1 MTTARSVREAERV
14 LAEMDI
20 DCIVCDYQ
28 MPGTDGLE
36 FLRRI
41 RDRDPNKP
49 FILFTNKGSADVAS
63 EAIEAG
69 VTDYLRKG
77 GGPEQYE
84 VLANRIANAVQQE
97 RGRIARTQLMESTAV
112 ISGLYD
118 VINETDL
125 SFAQKLDRVLTIGTN
140 ELGYPIGYIT
150 HVEGDSLDVL
160 AAVGDHEIIQEDATV
175 PLDATYC
182 KHTIVDETPHAVS
195 DAARDDQWADS
206 KALAETELQCYV
218 GAPIIVDGEVYG
230 TLCFA
235 SRGAQDS
242 TTVEDDELTV
252 KTLAQWVGYE
262 IDRHEYERELKR
274 QIDRLEEFTGVV
286 SHDLRNPLNTAQ
298 GRIDIVKRE
307 CDSDSIP
314 PIDRALDRMEAIIE
328 DTLMLAR
335 QGQTVDDS
343 DIEPVAIDDVIDHS
357 RDIVETG
364 DSELRLIDD
373 FVAHADR
380 NRLYQL
386 FENLIRNAVE
396 HSEESVTIRVGKLD
410 VMFTSTRVE
419 SDGTFGF
426 YVEDDGPGVP
436 EEKREEVFEAGEST
450 NPQGTGFGLSIVKR
464 IAEAHGWEVDLE
476 ESFDGGARASSSP
489 TSGSSVEPDGDIRH
503 RKPSLFRMADR
514 PVVVDREVGGDGIG
528 GRIVADVLIPFFSEP
543 PVPAV
548 GTRRFDPNA
557 EIIPRDGTVVEGSGV
572 RSELPDDQDGSLAA
586 DASD

>member
-1 MTTARSVREAERV
+1 MSVFRVLHVDDDQAIGELLETYLEESVDREEFAVTTARSVGEAETI
-14 LAEMDI
+14 LEGMEI

-28 MPGTDGLE
+28 MPDTDGLE

-41 RDRDPNKP
+41 RERDPNKP

-63 EAIEAG
+63 EAIDAG

-84 VLANRIANAVQQE
+84 VLANRIANAVEQE
-97 RGRIARTQLMESTAV
+97 RGRLARTQLRESTAV
-112 ISGLYD
+112 ISGLYE

-125 SFAQKLDRVLTIGTN
+125 SVTDKLNRVLELGTS

-150 HVEGDSLDVL
+150 HLESDSIEVL
-160 AAVGDHEIIQEDATV
+160 AAVGDHETIQEDATL
-175 PLDATYC
+175 PLSATYC
-182 KHTIVDETPHAVS
+182 KHTIADETPHAIS
-195 DAARDDQWADS
+195 DVVTDDELVDS
-206 KALAETELQCYV
+206 QAFDEMGLQCYV

-235 SRGAQDS
+235 SRDPRDN

-262 IDRHEYERELKR
+262 IDRHEYERKLER

-328 DTLMLAR
+328 DTLTLAR
-335 QGQTVDDS
+335 QGQTVDGS
-343 DIEPVAIDDVIDHS
+343 EMEPVEIRSVVEHC
-357 RDIVETG
+357 REIVEIG
-364 DSELRLIDD
+364 DSEIRLIDD
-373 FVAHADR
+373 FTVHSDR
-380 NRLYQL
+380 NRVYQL
-386 FENLIRNAVE
+386 FENLIRNSVEHGSPSSRPQADDAVE
-396 HSEESVTIRVGKLD
+396 HSEEPVTIRIGKLNM
-410 VMFTSTRVE
+410 MFTSTRVE

-436 EEKREEVFEAGEST
+436 ESERESVFDAGETT

-464 IAEAHGWEVDLE
+464 IAEAHGWEVDLT
-476 ESFDGGARASSSP
+476 ESFDGGARF
-489 TSGSSVEPDGDIRH
+489 E
-503 RKPSLFRMADR
+503 FR
-514 PVVVDREVGGDGIG
+514 
-528 GRIVADVLIPFFSEP
+528 
-543 PVPAV
+543 
-548 GTRRFDPNA
+548 N
-557 EIIPRDGTVVEGSGV
+557 V
-572 RSELPDDQDGSLAA
+572 R
-586 DASD
+586 

>member
-1 MTTARSVREAERV
+1 MSVFRVLHVDDDAAVGDLLETYLEESVNREEFAVTTARSVSEAERV
-14 LAEMDI
+14 LAEMNI

-41 RDRDPNKP
+41 RDRDTNKP

-63 EAIEAG
+63 KAIEAG

-112 ISGLYD
+112 ISGLYE

-125 SFAQKLDRVLTIGTN
+125 SLAEKLDRVLKIGTN

-150 HVEGDSLDVL
+150 HVEGESLDVI
-160 AAVGDHEIIQEDATV
+160 AAVGDHEMIREDATV

-182 KHTIVDETPHAVS
+182 KHTIEDGTPQAVS
-195 DAARDDQWADS
+195 NAADDDRWADS
-206 KALAETELQCYV
+206 KALAETDLQCYV
-218 GAPIIVDGEVYG
+218 GAPIIVGGEVYG

-235 SRGAQDS
+235 SRGSQNS

-298 GRIDIVKRE
+298 GRIDIVKQE

-328 DTLMLAR
+328 DTLTLAR

-343 DIEPVAIDDVIDHS
+343 DIEPVAIHDVIDHS
-357 RDIVETG
+357 REIVETG

-436 EEKREEVFEAGEST
+436 EEKRQEVFEAGEST

-476 ESFDGGARASSSP
+476 RSFDGGARFEF
-489 TSGSSVEPDGDIRH
+489 T
-503 RKPSLFRMADR
+503 
-514 PVVVDREVGGDGIG
+514 
-528 GRIVADVLIPFFSEP
+528 
-543 PVPAV
+543 
-548 GTRRFDPNA
+548 N
-557 EIIPRDGTVVEGSGV
+557 V
-572 RSELPDDQDGSLAA
+572 R
-586 DASD
+586 

>member
-1 MTTARSVREAERV
+1 LHVDDDEAIGDLLETYLEESVDREEFSVTTARSVPGAEDV
-14 LAEMDI
+14 LDEMDI

-41 RDRDPNKP
+41 RERDPDRP

-69 VTDYLRKG
+69 VTDYLRKS

-84 VLANRIANAVQQE
+84 VLANRIANAVEQE

-112 ISGLYD
+112 ISGLYE
-118 VINETDL
+118 VINQTDL
-125 SFAQKLDRVLTIGTN
+125 SFSEKLDRVLEIGTN
-140 ELGYPIGYIT
+140 ELGYPFGYIT
-150 HVEGDSLDVL
+150 HVEGESLEVL
-160 AAVGDHEIIQEDATV
+160 AAVGDHEAIQEGTTL

-182 KHTIVDETPHAVS
+182 KHTIEAETPNAVS
-195 DAARDDQWADS
+195 DALRDDQWADS
-206 KALAETELQCYV
+206 EAFEGTGLRCYV
-218 GAPIIVDGEVYG
+218 GAPIIVGGETYG

-235 SRGAQDS
+235 STDTRDS

-262 IDRHEYERELKR
+262 VDRHEYERELKR

-298 GRIDIVKRE
+298 GRIDIVKQE
-307 CDSDSIP
+307 CNSDSIG
-314 PIDRALDRMEAIIE
+314 PIDRALDRMEEIIE

-343 DIEPVAIDDVIDHS
+343 DIEPVSIADVVDHC
-357 RDIVETG
+357 REIVDTG

-373 FVAHADR
+373 FDVQADR

-386 FENLIRNAVE
+386 FENLVRNAIE
-396 HSEESVTIRVGKLD
+396 HSEGPVTVRVGKLN

-419 SDGTFGF
+419 TDGTFGF

-436 EEKREEVFEAGEST
+436 EEKREEVFEAGKST

-464 IAEAHGWEVDLE
+464 IAEAHGWEVDLT
-476 ESFDGGARASSSP
+476 ESFDSGARF
-489 TSGSSVEPDGDIRH
+489 E
-503 RKPSLFRMADR
+503 
-514 PVVVDREVGGDGIG
+514 
-528 GRIVADVLIPFFSEP
+528 FS
-543 PVPAV
+543 
-548 GTRRFDPNA
+548 N
-557 EIIPRDGTVVEGSGV
+557 V
-572 RSELPDDQDGSLAA
+572 R
-586 DASD
+586 

>member
-1 MTTARSVREAERV
+1 MSVFRVLHVDDDAAIGGLLETYLEESVDREEFAVTTARSVSEAETV
-14 LAEMDI
+14 LDEIDI

-41 RDRDPNKP
+41 RDREPNKP

-112 ISGLYD
+112 ISGLYE

-125 SFAQKLDRVLTIGTN
+125 SFAQKLDRVLTIGTT

-150 HVEGDSLDVL
+150 HIEGDSLDVL
-160 AAVGDHEIIQEDATV
+160 AAVGDHEVIQEDATV

-182 KHTIVDETPHAVS
+182 KHTIEDGTPQAVS
-195 DAARDDQWADS
+195 DAKRDDQWADS

-235 SRGAQDS
+235 SRGPQDS

-286 SHDLRNPLNTAQ
+286 SHDLRNPLNIAQ
-298 GRIDIVKRE
+298 GRIDIVKEE
-307 CDSDSIP
+307 CDSESVA
-314 PIDRALDRMEAIIE
+314 PIDRALDRMEEIIE
-328 DTLMLAR
+328 DTLTLAR

-357 RDIVETG
+357 REIVETG
-364 DSELRLIDD
+364 GSELRLIDD

-386 FENLIRNAVE
+386 FENLVRNAVE
-396 HSEESVTIRVGKLD
+396 HSEGPVTIRVGKLD

-476 ESFDGGARASSSP
+476 ESFDGGARFVF
-489 TSGSSVEPDGDIRH
+489 T
-503 RKPSLFRMADR
+503 
-514 PVVVDREVGGDGIG
+514 
-528 GRIVADVLIPFFSEP
+528 
-543 PVPAV
+543 
-548 GTRRFDPNA
+548 N
-557 EIIPRDGTVVEGSGV
+557 V
-572 RSELPDDQDGSLAA
+572 R
-586 DASD
+586 